1 MDYSMLKESDNSR
14 HSLSRCIFAGSWLI
28 VLTGAMNYIFNGGP
42 EVTGLAAAILAP
54 AGLVYAGREH
64 TKRGEK

>member
-1 MDYSMLKESDNSR
+1 MLKESDNSR
-14 HSLSRCIFAGSWLI
+14 HSLSRCTFAGSWFI
-28 VLTGAMNYIFNGGP
+28 VFIGSINQIFFNGP
-42 EVTGLAAAILAP
+42 DISVLAGTILTP

>member
-1 MDYSMLKESDNSR
+1 MLKESDGQR

-28 VLTGAMNYIFNGGP
+28 VLAGAVNYLWFKGP
-42 EVTGLAAAILAP
+42 DVAAMAGALLTP

-64 TKRGEK
+64 TKRGA

>member
-1 MDYSMLKESDNSR
+1 MLKESDNSR

-28 VLTGAMNYIFNGGP
+28 VLAGAANYVFFGGP
-42 EVTGLAAAILAP
+42 DIAAMSAAILTP

-64 TKRGEK
+64 TKRGGKDA

>member
-1 MDYSMLKESDNSR
+1 MLKERDGSR

-28 VLTGAMNYIFNGGP
+28 VLAGAVNYLWFHGP
-42 EVTGLAAAILAP
+42 DVAALAGALLTP

-64 TKRGEK
+64 TKRGEV